1 MKSIIIFVHYELA
14 SSSMPKLPLC
24 ASGPPAHHHPRP
36 LKLRKKTLKF
46 ESVTS
51 QKKKSFQFTHLE
63 AFSHLSLFSIIQN
76 FSHFSSETQI
86 QNSKCDALWNCFYV
100 P

>member
-24 ASGPPAHHHPRP
+24 ASSSPSSHTT
-36 LKLRKKTLKF
+36 KIKKKTLKF